1 MKSRLLFL
9 AVLVFFNLFPILV
22 LAQGVGDLYNVDY
35 LWTQVFGLDP
45 SWTQPRLLLFN
56 FALPFFALVAVILGF
71 LRELRIFTRT
81 PAVEFIIAIVM
92 AFSTLPSKV
101 FILFV
106 AGSLAFA
113 GGFAYVVF
121 LLLFIF
127 GSAIFGAGFIHR
139 EYGTMNAFSGY
150 RKDINRLDTEIGQ
163 TIRDMNEARDRLLTA
178 PAGDVANI
186 EKKLERLD
194 THLRELEA
202 RKVALKQSYSGSQ

>member
-1 MKSRLLFL
+1 MKLKLLLLLLL
-9 AVLVFFNLFPILV
+9 AFFNLFPILV
-22 LAQGVGDLYNVDY
+22 AAQNIGDLYNVDY

-56 FALPFFALVAVILGF
+56 FALPFLALMAVILGF

-81 PAVEFIIAIVM
+81 PAVEFIIAFVM

-127 GSAIFGAGFIHR
+127 GSAIFGAGFLHR
-139 EYGTMNAFSGY
+139 EWGTMSAFSSY
-150 RKDINRLDTEIGQ
+150 RKDMNRIDTEINQ
-163 TIRDMNEARDRLLTA
+163 SMAQYNNLRDQLIRSNDPN
-178 PAGDVANI
+178 VQ
-186 EKKLERLD
+186 KKLFKLD
-194 THLRELEA
+194 MHIKEMQA
-202 RKVALKQSYSGSQ
+202 RRAALMQTYNAR